1 MHQVEVVFFFNSNLL
16 QVPTEKIVVLC
27 RCPCAFFLYTGNHLH
42 IQSASTVHAGQNCL
56 LWQSVIGVFNLLE
69 TESYQNGLQK
79 CVDGAANN
87 IEFT

>member
-1 MHQVEVVFFFNSNLL
+1 MFFFNLNLL
-16 QVPTEKIVVLC
+16 QVPTEKIAVLC
-27 RCPCAFFLYTGNHLH
+27 RCPCAFFLYIGNHLH
-42 IQSASTVHAGQNCL
+42 IQSGSTVRVGQNYL

-69 TESYQNGLQK
+69 TESYQNVLQK